1 MPGLSQRF
9 QLYGRLPAADF
20 PLLIPP
26 MENRLPMVAIVGR
39 VNVGKSTLFNRL
51 IGKPLAVVDRRPGVT
66 RDRIQKPVTRGDIP
80 FLLLDTGG
88 LYPPEEDAVWPV
100 VRRHIEQAVREADLV
115 LFLVDLKTG
124 LTPYDREIADW
135 LRKLGKEVILVANKA
150 DVKRKDP
157 LEFLALGFGEPI
169 LISAEHNRGIEALLE
184 RIEAHLR
191 ARGYE
196 PKRVSPRTEKIRVA
210 IVGKPNVGKSSL
222 LNALAG
228 RELAI
233 TSPVPGTTRDAIDV
247 EVDRFIFVDTAGVRR
262 RFTDELEYYAYL
274 RTERSLSYA
283 EVAIVVMDVTTPI
296 TRMDKRLVGM
306 VEEEGRA
313 MVIALNKADLLPPK
327 KRKEYFPYVKQEL
340 HFADYAPKL
349 FTSAVTGEGLD
360 YLKDLLVTVRLEWV
374 KQLSREQT
382 LEVLEEA
389 LKRYQSPVEITG
401 FSQVGTKPP
410 TFRIRARGTLPSS
423 YVKFLERVLR
433 EKHGFI
439 GVPIRMEVRVIRKR
453 GRP

>member
-1 MPGLSQRF
+1 MEK
-9 QLYGRLPAADF
+9 LPT
-20 PLLIPP
+20 
-26 MENRLPMVAIVGR
+26 VAIVGR

-66 RDRIQKPVTRGDIP
+66 RDRIRKPVTRGEIP

-88 LYPPEEDAVWPV
+88 LFPPEEDPIWPV
-100 VRRHIEQAVREADLV
+100 VRKHIEKAVKEADLV

-124 LTPYDREIADW
+124 LTPYDEEIANW
-135 LRKLGKEVILVANKA
+135 LRKLGKEVLLVANKA
-150 DVKRKDP
+150 EIKRKDP
-157 LEFLALGFGEPI
+157 NEFLALGFGEPI
-169 LISAEHNRGIEALLE
+169 LISAEHNRGIETLLE
-184 RIEAHLR
+184 RIEAALER
-191 ARGYE
+191 KGYA
-196 PKRVSPRTEKIRVA
+196 PRRVRTRTDKIRVA

-228 RELAI
+228 EEVAV
-233 TSPVPGTTRDAIDV
+233 TSPVPGTTRDALDV

-262 RFTDELEYYAYL
+262 KFQDELEYYAYL
-274 RTERSLSYA
+274 RTERSLSFA

-306 VEEEGRA
+306 VEEEGRG

-327 KRKEYFPYVKQEL
+327 KRKEYFPYVQREL
-340 HFADYAPKL
+340 HFADYVPKL

-360 YLKDLLVTVRLEWV
+360 YLKDLLVTVRREWV

-382 LEVLEEA
+382 LEVLEDA
-389 LKRYQSPVEITG
+389 LTAYQPPVEILG
-401 FSQVGTKPP
+401 FSQIRTKPP
-410 TFRIRARGTLPSS
+410 TFRVRARGNLPSS
-423 YVKFLERVLR
+423 YVRFLERKLR
-433 EKHGFI
+433 ERYGFI
-439 GVPIRMEVRVIRKR
+439 GVPIRMEVQVVQKR